1 MSEENI
7 EDKLE
12 DVKEQPVEPLEVKI
26 VNHPEKPKSDY
37 DEVDDNEYENMYPSD
52 EQIKEYSDEVE

>member
-1 MSEENI
+1 MSKEE
-7 EDKLE
+7 KF
-12 DVKEQPVEPLEVKI
+12 EPIEVKI
-26 VNHPEKPKSDY
+26 INHPEKPKSDY